1 MKSKTI
7 VSILML
13 LIFLVGCTPMTAFST
28 LSLPVA
34 VDQPSQ
40 VVHEVQPV
48 EYVISSED
56 SDLLSS
62 MQNIFQ
68 QIYANVND
76 SVVNIAVMTNM
87 GPGMSSGEGS
97 GFVWDTQGHIVT
109 NNHVVEN
116 ASQISVT
123 FSDGTVVDAKLVGA
137 DPESDLAVIQVDPDG
152 VDLHPVVLGDS
163 HAVKVG
169 DLAIAIGNPY
179 GLSGTMTQGI
189 VSALSR
195 SLPVDETDAYSSG
208 NYTIPD
214 IIQTDAAI
222 NPGNSGGVLVNI
234 AGEVIGVTSAIRS
247 STNANSGIGFVIP
260 AHIVQ
265 RVAPVLIDN
274 GAYAHPRMGISGTT
288 LTPALADEM
297 GLDADQQGVLV
308 VSVSPGSPAD
318 QAGLQGAS
326 QQRNVSG
333 RISVEGGD
341 IITAVDGKALKTFE
355 ELISYVFNETVVGQ
369 TIDLTVLRD
378 GREQTIELT
387 LGTLTS

>member
-1 MKSKTI
+1 MKSKTMLP
-7 VSILML
+7 ILML

-28 LSLPVA
+28 LSLPVT

-40 VVHEVQPV
+40 VVHSVQPI
-48 EYVISSED
+48 EYGITSED
-56 SDLLSS
+56 RDLLSS

-68 QIYANVND
+68 QIYANVNV
-76 SVVNIAVMTNM
+76 SVVNISVMVNV

-123 FSDGTVVDAKLVGA
+123 FSDGTVVDARLVGA
-137 DPESDLAVIQVDPDG
+137 DPESDLAVIQVDSDS
-152 VDLHPVVLGDS
+152 VELHPIILGDS
-163 HAVKVG
+163 QAVKVG

-195 SLPVDETDAYSSG
+195 SLPVDETDGYSNG

-234 AGEVIGVTSAIRS
+234 AGEVIGVTSAIQS
-247 STNANSGIGFVIP
+247 STNSNSGIGFVIP

-265 RVAPVLIDN
+265 RVVPVLITD

-297 GLDADQQGVLV
+297 GLDADQRGVLV
-308 VSVSPGSPAD
+308 VSVSPNSPAD
-318 QAGLQGAS
+318 QAGLRGTS
-326 QQRNVSG
+326 QRRNVSG
-333 RISVEGGD
+333 RVS
-341 IITAVDGKALKTFE
+341 VDG
-355 ELISYVFNETVVGQ
+355 
-369 TIDLTVLRD
+369 
-378 GREQTIELT
+378 
-387 LGTLTS
+387 

>member
-76 SVVNIAVMTNM
+76 SVVNIAVMTNV

-97 GFVWDTQGHIVT
+97 GFVWDTYGHIVT